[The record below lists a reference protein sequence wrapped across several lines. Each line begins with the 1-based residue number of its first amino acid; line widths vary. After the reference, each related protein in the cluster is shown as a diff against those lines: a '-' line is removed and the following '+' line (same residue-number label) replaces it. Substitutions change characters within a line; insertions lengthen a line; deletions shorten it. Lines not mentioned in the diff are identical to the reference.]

1 MSRLIYLDN
10 AASSFPKPRP
20 VIKAVSRALGT
31 LWGNPGR
38 AGHKKAVAAMRVIYE
53 TRVAL
58 AGLLGLSDAERIVFT
73 KNATEGLNI
82 ALKGLLKPGDTVAIS
97 RLEHNSVTRP
107 LNTLKKSGVN
117 VVYAPADENGL
128 PDPAL
133 IPAVKMLV
141 VTAASNVTG
150 SIADIRAIGE
160 ACAKRGVLSLVD
172 AAQSAGSIPFDA
184 SHVDA
189 LVGTGHKALLGPQG
203 VGFAWFREGLTPEPF
218 IEGGTGSDSESDL
231 TPSCLPDR
239 FEAGTMNTPGIAGLK
254 AGVEYVR
261 NLTVQ
266 MIREKEISFVSMIM
280 DALSGTPGATVYGPA
295 DPAKRA
301 SFISFNVEG
310 RDPSEIASALDKRGV
325 AVRAGLH
332 CAPEAHRFIG
342 TFPEGAVRVSPGAMT
357 RRRDVE
363 TFIRI
368 LRKVVRA

>member
-1 MSRLIYLDN
+1 MIYLDN

-20 VIKAVSRALGT
+20 VIKAVTRSLGT

-38 AGHKKAVAAMRVIYE
+38 AGHKKAIAAMRMIYE
-53 TRVAL
+53 TRVEL
-58 AGLLGLSDAERIVFT
+58 AGLLGLPDPERIVFT

-117 VVYAPADENGL
+117 VIDAPVDENGL
-128 PDPAL
+128 PDPSR
-133 IPAVKMLV
+133 IPDVKMLA
-141 VTAASNVTG
+141 VTGASNVTG
-150 SIADIRAIGE
+150 AVLDTKAVGE
-160 ACAKRGVLSLVD
+160 TCAAKGVILLVD
-172 AAQSAGSIPFDA
+172 AAQSAGSIPFDT
-184 SHVDA
+184 SRIDI
-189 LVGTGHKALLGPQG
+189 LIGTGHKALLGPQG
-203 VGFAWFREGLTPEPF
+203 VGFAWFREGVTPEPF
-218 IEGGTGSDSESDL
+218 MEGGTGSDSESDL
-231 TPSCLPDR
+231 TPSYFPDR

-266 MIREKEISFVSMIM
+266 MIREKEISLVSMIM
-280 DALSGTPGATVYGPA
+280 DALWREPGVTVYGPA

-301 SFISFNVEG
+301 SLVMFNVSG
-310 RDPSEIASALDKRGV
+310 RDPAQIAEALDRRGV

-332 CAPEAHRFIG
+332 CAPEAHKFAG

-357 RRRDVE
+357 RRKDVE

-368 LRKVVRA
+368 LRRAIRGAK